1 MYTSYT
7 SIWVLDGLSQKNKG
21 NSKTYPTSL
30 TIGRPPI
37 ETSDFPAK
45 VDSKLLN
52 LWKIQPAKFVDKSHW
67 L

>member
-45 VDSKLLN
+45 VDSKLLK
-52 LWKIQPAKFVDKSHW
+52 L
-67 L
+67 